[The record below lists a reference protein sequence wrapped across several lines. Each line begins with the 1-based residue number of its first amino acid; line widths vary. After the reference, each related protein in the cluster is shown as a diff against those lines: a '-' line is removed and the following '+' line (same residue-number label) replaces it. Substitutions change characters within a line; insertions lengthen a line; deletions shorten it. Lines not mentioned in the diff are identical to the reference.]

1 MMSLSI
7 LDWAFVFVLAISVL
21 GAISQGF
28 FYELFGL
35 AGAIAGYLVAAWEY
49 PRVASWYLQYV
60 KSSWAAD
67 VAGFFTIFFV
77 ILLLGGTIGRLV
89 RGAVHKVGL
98 RWFDRLL
105 GAAFGVLRGAAVCT
119 VIVLVLASFVPTSSY
134 LRDSRFAPFLLATGR
149 AMIWAAPAELRERF
163 RDGWNLLRS
172 VPEHVGMQCSTDTEG
187 WDS

>member
-1 MMSLSI
+1 MSLSI
-7 LDWAFVFVLAISVL
+7 LDWAFVFVIAVSVL

-35 AGAIAGYLVAAWEY
+35 AGAVAGYLVAAWEY
-49 PRVASWYLQYV
+49 RHVASWYLQYM
-60 KSSWAAD
+60 KSPWAAD
-67 VAGFFTIFFV
+67 IAGFLTIFFV
-77 ILLLGGTIGRLV
+77 IVLLAGFAGRLV
-89 RGAVHKVGL
+89 RGALRKVGL
-98 RWFDRLL
+98 RWFDRVL
-105 GAAFGVLRGAAVCT
+105 GAVFGVLRGAAICT

-172 VPEHVGMQCSTDTEG
+172 VPEHVGMQRAAD
-187 WDS
+187 